1 MVERLVKTLKDGLIT
16 LSIIVEHVQDW
27 DNHLPKKLFGQCCGI
42 QANTKFSPHMILI
55 NHTPK
60 LRTNNFFN
68 LLVKAFD
75 EDDDVSMLDEQM
87 IEKMQLYN
95 NDEW

>member
-1 MVERLVKTLKDGLIT
+1 
-16 LSIIVEHVQDW
+16 
-27 DNHLPKKLFGQCCGI
+27 
-42 QANTKFSPHMILI
+42 MILI

-87 IEKMQLYN
+87 IEKM
-95 NDEW
+95 